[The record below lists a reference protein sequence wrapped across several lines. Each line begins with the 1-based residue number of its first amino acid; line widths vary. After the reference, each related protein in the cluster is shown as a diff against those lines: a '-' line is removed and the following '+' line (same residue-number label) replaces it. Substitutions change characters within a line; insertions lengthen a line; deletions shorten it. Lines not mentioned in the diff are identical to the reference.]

1 MMGQETLHPLVS
13 VVDFS
18 KCKPMLHSLQRF
30 GFYAVF
36 LKDVKCGD
44 IRYGRNYYDY
54 QEGTLVFLAP
64 GQVVGII
71 NNGEYFQPKG
81 WALLFHPDLIRGTSL
96 VREMKNYTFF
106 SYESNEALHLSE
118 QERKVILDCFH
129 NIESE
134 LRHAID
140 KHSKTLIVNNI
151 ELFLNYCVRFY
162 DRQFITRSHVN
173 KDILTRFENL
183 LNDYFQSE
191 KPQIIGLPSVQY
203 CADSLHLS
211 PNYFGDLIK
220 KETGNSAQ
228 EYIQAKLIGVAKD
241 RIFDTS
247 LSVSEIAYSLGF
259 KYPQHFSRLFKQK
272 VGVTPNEYRMRN

>member
-1 MMGQETLHPLVS
+1 
-13 VVDFS
+13 
-18 KCKPMLHSLQRF
+18 
-30 GFYAVF
+30 
-36 LKDVKCGD
+36 
-44 IRYGRNYYDY
+44 
-54 QEGTLVFLAP
+54 
-64 GQVVGII
+64 
-71 NNGEYFQPKG
+71 
-81 WALLFHPDLIRGTSL
+81 
-96 VREMKNYTFF
+96 MKNYTFF

-134 LRHAID
+134 LQHAID

-228 EYIQAKLIGVAKD
+228 EYIQAKLIGVAKVFSIPAFRSVKLLIAWD
-241 RIFDTS
+241 SSIHNISVVYSSRKWVLPLMSIACGIDFRDTF
-247 LSVSEIAYSLGF
+247 LLEFGWRF
-259 KYPQHFSRLFKQK
+259 
-272 VGVTPNEYRMRN
+272 

>member
-1 MMGQETLHPLVS
+1 MDEILKLDNIFQYNDMMGQETLHPLVS

-64 GQVVGII
+64 GQVVGIV

-134 LRHAID
+134 LQHAID

-173 KDILTRFENL
+173 KDI
-183 LNDYFQSE
+183 
-191 KPQIIGLPSVQY
+191 
-203 CADSLHLS
+203 
-211 PNYFGDLIK
+211 
-220 KETGNSAQ
+220 
-228 EYIQAKLIGVAKD
+228 
-241 RIFDTS
+241 
-247 LSVSEIAYSLGF
+247 
-259 KYPQHFSRLFKQK
+259 
-272 VGVTPNEYRMRN
+272 